1 LSITPDEAKALL
13 ATHHSKVPFVKGLA
27 ELASVQASKHG
38 SIRTL
43 LGRRCRFHLWEP
55 RTYGYEQPLPLEDAQ
70 KKHGMNLRRAFT
82 YKALNKLIQGS
93 AADQTK
99 RAMLDCYNEG
109 LVPSLTVHDE
119 LCFSVQDQKQASRIT
134 EIMEHG
140 LDDVLKVPSKV
151 DEELGSNWGEVG

>member
-1 LSITPDEAKALL
+1 ML

-38 SIRTL
+38 SIRAL

-99 RAMLDCYNEG
+99 RAILDCYNEG
-109 LVPSLTVHDE
+109 LIPSITVHDE
-119 LCFSVQDQKQASRIT
+119 LTFSVQYQKQASRIT
-134 EIMEHG
+134 ANMEHD
-140 LDDVLKVPSKV
+140 LDGVRKVPAKEDV
-151 DEELGSNWGEVG
+151 ELGKKWGQVG